1 MDNLWFY
8 YISMLEAANF
18 PGWELYIFLQ
28 TILWIS
34 VIFRLHRIETNQL
47 GGNND

>member
-1 MDNLWFY
+1 M
-8 YISMLEAANF
+8 IESIMLYWETLLEVHNF

-34 VIFRLHRIETNQL
+34 VIFRLHRIEREVTN
-47 GGNND
+47 D